1 MAKLFVLNHAASVGS
16 IALVVMALV
25 FAVTSM
31 YYYFK
36 IINRMFTKIPNKL
49 YGLFHGPIKGFL
61 YLCQSLLSL
70 RVYCHFGLSIYSNK
84 TADISLLSFEF
95 WLH

>member
-25 FAVTSM
+25 LAVVSM

-36 IINRMFTKIPNKL
+36 IINRMFTKKSASTVWSVSWT
-49 YGLFHGPIKGFL
+49 Y
-61 YLCQSLLSL
+61 QSVLII
-70 RVYCHFGLSIYSNK
+70 LSIL
-84 TADISLLSFEF
+84 TFVAGILPF
-95 WLH
+95 WVVNLFK